1 MFGKIYTSEGIL
13 MKIGVFSNVN
23 LLDLQND
30 SLR

>member
-1 MFGKIYTSEGIL
+1 MFDKIYSTEGIL
-13 MKIGVFSNVN
+13 MKIGLFSNVN